1 MKKIAGITLVIVALG
16 FVVWKSIFYEMDFL
30 PSLGL
35 NIIGF
40 MVMAFGLMLFKSNN
54 EKGVQPE
61 KITENKVVQ
70 EQKPERNLE
79 RENPDRFMPK

>member
-1 MKKIAGITLVIVALG
+1 MKKIAGIILVIVALA

-40 MVMAFGLMLFKSNN
+40 MVMAFGLMLFKSKP
-54 EKGVQPE
+54 EKVVQSE
-61 KITENKVVQ
+61 KITEKIVDTL
-70 EQKPERNLE
+70 QKPERDKA
-79 RENPDRFMPK
+79 RENPERFMPK